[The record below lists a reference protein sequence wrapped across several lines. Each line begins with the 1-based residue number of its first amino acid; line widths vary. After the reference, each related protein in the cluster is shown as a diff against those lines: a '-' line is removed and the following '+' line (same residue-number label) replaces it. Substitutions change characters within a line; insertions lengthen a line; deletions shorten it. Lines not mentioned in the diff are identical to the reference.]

1 MKTVKQLADSLGV
14 SKTSIRKRLTDD
26 FRQHYV
32 QASDTGTLYITDE
45 GCELIAETT
54 ANHRKP
60 FAETTTNQSGEF
72 AETTANQ
79 SEKFAETTANHC
91 KPFVET
97 TANQAETLL
106 LLLQEQLAVKDRQIS
121 ALQEQVSEL
130 TKSLHSLTTSLSAE
144 QALHAGTMQGRLDNS
159 DDVVEPKHRK
169 GIFGFLKK
177 NK

>member
-32 QASDTGTLYITDE
+32 QTSDTGTLYITDE

-54 ANHRKP
+54 ANHCKP
-60 FAETTTNQSGEF
+60 F

-79 SEKFAETTANHC
+79 SGKFAETTANHC
-91 KPFVET
+91 KPFAET

-106 LLLQEQLAVKDRQIS
+106 LLLQEQLAVKDMQIS

-130 TKSLHSLTTSLSAE
+130 TQTLRNVTTALSTE
-144 QALHAGTMQGRLDNS
+144 QALHAGTMQERLGRSEDS
-159 DDVVEPKHRK
+159 DEPKHRK
-169 GIFGFLKK
+169 GLFGFLKK
-177 NK
+177 KD